1 MKVRLIN
8 FGNAG
13 AFTLVEIMVTIAIV
27 GVLISLLI
35 PALGLVRKTASM
47 VKQKSQFSTIE
58 TGIEAYKMDFGEF
71 PESVAN
77 TGDNYRGANKLAE
90 AMVGQEGFGF
100 HQDSQFQAD
109 GRDLTDAIPFYW
121 KAIEFANVN
130 VADRK
135 TESLTK
141 RSGPYVEI
149 DTANAT
155 KLEDI
160 YSTSTYA
167 DGSSGVAL
175 VLADTFRKV
184 KHRTTGKRIGMPILY
199 YRANTSNIEHM
210 YYPNQALSDGACTY
224 SIFDNRYLIEL
235 GVPFGGGGVHPMAV
249 ATTEFPNA
257 WGRFYDMTQ
266 DKDFTVTDR
275 PYRPL
280 SFILHSAGF
289 DGLYGTE
296 DDVFNFDKGK

>member
-1 MKVRLIN
+1 MKIRLIN
-8 FGNAG
+8 FADAR

-27 GVLISLLI
+27 GILISLLI
-35 PALGLVRKTASM
+35 PALGLVRKTAGM

-58 TGIEAYKMDFGEF
+58 TGIESYKLDFNGDY
-71 PESVAN
+71 PESTAN
-77 TGDNYRGANKLAE
+77 AGYCGASKLAE
-90 AMVGQEGFGF
+90 AMVGQDGFGF

-109 GRDLTDAIPFYW
+109 GRDLTDTIPLYW
-121 KAIEFANVN
+121 KAIEFANVD

-141 RSGPYVEI
+141 RKGPYVEI

-160 YSTSTYA
+160 YSPSNYTDSN
-167 DGSSGVAL
+167 GGVAL

-199 YRANTSNIEHM
+199 YRANTSNIGHSF
-210 YYPNQALSDGACTY
+210 ADSFSIGCTY
-224 SIFDNRYLIEL
+224 SYSDNWSLMQL
-235 GVPFGGGGVHPMAV
+235 GVPFNASLAHPILSAPGGSNP
-249 ATTEFPNA
+249 EDN
-257 WGRFYDMTQ
+257 FYDMTQ
-266 DKDFTVTDR
+266 NEDFTVTDR
-275 PYRPL
+275 PYRPE

-296 DDVFNFDKGK
+296 DDVFNFDKSK